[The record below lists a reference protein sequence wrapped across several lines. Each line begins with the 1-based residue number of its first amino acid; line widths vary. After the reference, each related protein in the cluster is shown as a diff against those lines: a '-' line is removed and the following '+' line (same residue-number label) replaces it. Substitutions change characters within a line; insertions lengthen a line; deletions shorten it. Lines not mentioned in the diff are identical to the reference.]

1 MYKFFSNIIK
11 KKHNNKLYNIILS
24 LSRNIFFYERLNL
37 PDNYQSRINLML
49 FHFSIMIIVAKKHKV
64 KFDQHEYDSFFK
76 NIEYN
81 LRELGYGDVSVNSKM
96 KDFNKILYDIL
107 LKIEDDKIDGSNVF
121 KLNYKLV
128 AKYFE
133 TIDIKDRSNINQF
146 ELYFSKFFDFCFELG
161 PISMLK
167 DLDKFKY

>member
-1 MYKFFSNIIK
+1 MIVTK
-11 KKHNNKLYNIILS
+11 KKKS
-24 LSRNIFFYERLNL
+24 
-37 PDNYQSRINLML
+37 
-49 FHFSIMIIVAKKHKV
+49 
-64 KFDQHEYDSFFK
+64 KFDQKTYDYIFH
-76 NIEYN
+76 NIENN
-81 LRELGYGDVSVNSKM
+81 LRELGFGDVSVNKKM
-96 KDFNKILYDIL
+96 KEFNKILYDIL

>member
-1 MYKFFSNIIK
+1 
-11 KKHNNKLYNIILS
+11 
-24 LSRNIFFYERLNL
+24 
-37 PDNYQSRINLML
+37 
-49 FHFSIMIIVAKKHKV
+49 MIIVAKKHKV
-64 KFDQHEYDSFFK
+64 KFDQYEYDSFFK

-133 TIDIKDRSNINQF
+133 TIDIKDRSNFNQF
-146 ELYFSKFFDFCFELG
+146 ELYFSKFFDICFELG

-167 DLDKFKY
+167 EKDKFKY